1 MKIYQASMALQ
12 TIRDYHNL
20 FPAKKLNVL
29 RSFGI
34 LDNEMYAICVT
45 FRRLIDGLILD
56 SGTWTLNKAKSVEL
70 KRRITRKNYAA
81 YLQRFSELF
90 DFYFSFDS
98 NFTEE
103 GFEQNY
109 TNQFLLEKRGLTP
122 APVVHDIKGH
132 EIQTYIDRGYDRV
145 ALGSTQIKSVRTL
158 GKVMERFEG
167 TGIKIHLF
175 GQTKVD
181 LLANFPID
189 SCDTAMWA
197 REGGWGYIR
206 YWNPKKEGE
215 NKTDRIYL
223 EERLQGSQEKARSFS
238 TYEFRED
245 LERFLDETFKLT
257 HYDLIGSKGASN
269 KRLVNTHYFVQ
280 LEDIVTRIHA
290 RKGF

>member
-1 MKIYQASMALQ
+1 MKIHQASMALQ

-29 RSFGI
+29 RSFGT
-34 LDNEMYAICVT
+34 LDKEMYAICVT
-45 FRRLIDGLILD
+45 HRGLIDGLILD
-56 SGTWTLNKAKSVEL
+56 SGTWTLNNAKSLEL
-70 KRRITRKNYAA
+70 KRRITRANYAA
-81 YLQRFSELF
+81 YLQSFSGF
-90 DFYFSFDS
+90 FGFYFSFDS
-98 NFTEE
+98 NFTDE
-103 GFEQNY
+103 GFEENY
-109 TNQFLLEKRGLTP
+109 TNQLLLEKRGLSP
-122 APVVHDIKGH
+122 VPVVHDIKGY
-132 EIQTYIDRGYDRV
+132 EIETYIDRGYDRV

-175 GQTKVD
+175 GQTNFD

-206 YWNPKKEGE
+206 YWNPKKKGE

-223 EERLQGSQEKARSFS
+223 EERLQGPEGKAHSFS

-257 HYDLIGSKGASN
+257 HYDLIGSEGASN

-280 LEDIVTRIHA
+280 LEDFITRIHA
-290 RKGF
+290 QKGF